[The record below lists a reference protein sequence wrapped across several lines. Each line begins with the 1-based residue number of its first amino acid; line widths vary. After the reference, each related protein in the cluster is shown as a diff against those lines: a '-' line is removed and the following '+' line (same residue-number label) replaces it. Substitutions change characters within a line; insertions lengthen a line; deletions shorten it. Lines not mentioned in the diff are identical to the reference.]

1 MAEEYSEFVRFE
13 LPLFSTE
20 DLRELEQITRNL
32 YKGLAQTSKTTDT
45 VYTHARWTAIRAEL
59 LIRDCNLKDVATD
72 ELHTLKKTMPEDI
85 QIHEAI
91 EIVLLRRGIV

>member
-13 LPLFSTE
+13 LRLFSTE
-20 DLRELEQITRNL
+20 DLRELEQLTRNL
-32 YKGLAQTSKTTDT
+32 YKGLAQTTKTTDT
-45 VYTHARWTAIRAEL
+45 VYTHARWSAIRAEL

-72 ELHTLKKTMPEDI
+72 ELHTLKKTMPDDI

-91 EIVLLRRGIV
+91 DLVLLRRGIV

>member
-20 DLRELEQITRNL
+20 DLRELEQLTRSL
-32 YKGLAQTSKTTDT
+32 YKELAQTSKITQT
-45 VYTHARWTAIRAEL
+45 VYTHARLTAIRSEL
-59 LIRDCNLKDVATD
+59 LIRDCILKDVASD
-72 ELHTLKKTMPEDI
+72 ELYRLKKTMPDDI

-91 EIVLLRRGIV
+91 ELVLLRRGIV